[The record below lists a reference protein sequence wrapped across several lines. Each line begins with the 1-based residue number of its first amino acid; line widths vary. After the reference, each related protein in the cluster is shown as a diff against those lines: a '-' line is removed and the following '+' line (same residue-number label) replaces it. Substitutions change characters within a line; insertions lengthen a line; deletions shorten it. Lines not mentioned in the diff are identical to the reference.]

1 MPHPSGSGH
10 FLHVTVWL
18 ITAQSVVHIAKE
30 SCQAPL
36 SSLSPVTASIPSRDQ
51 VRVCLRQARVCL
63 SRQPEEVVLGLGA
76 LLSTL
81 ESHNPL
87 SGNHYLRMFTKWLMK
102 AKEVN

>member
-1 MPHPSGSGH
+1 M
-10 FLHVTVWL
+10 
-18 ITAQSVVHIAKE
+18 AQSVVHIAKE
-30 SCQAPL
+30 SCQVLL
-36 SSLSPVTASIPSRDQ
+36 SSLSPVTASAPSWDQ
-51 VRVCLRQARVCL
+51 VRMCFRQACMCF

-76 LLSTL
+76 LHSTL

>member
-1 MPHPSGSGH
+1 M
-10 FLHVTVWL
+10 
-18 ITAQSVVHIAKE
+18 IMAQSVVHIAKE

-36 SSLSPVTASIPSRDQ
+36 SSLSPVTARVPSWDQ
-51 VRVCLRQARVCL
+51 ACMCF

-87 SGNHYLRMFTKWLMK
+87 SGNHYLRMFTQWLMK